1 MGYNGARN
9 PIGTVSNAP
18 LASAPGKE
26 LHPPI
31 LSTLEINGG
40 QVKIDRERLY
50 CVISNHPVTGS
61 IMLMDFRFKFYFF
74 PFLLMT

>member
-1 MGYNGARN
+1 MGYNLVRN

-50 CVISNHPVTGS
+50 CVISNHPVTGY
-61 IMLMDFRFKFYFF
+61 ITLTAFRFNFYFCS
-74 PFLLMT
+74 FLIMN